1 MAKFLSDT
9 KVAWDISPMAIFFRT
24 IIVCFGTFCM
34 FSWATYLCV
43 FGLPV
48 TIFLGN
54 MFVWFWIFCRFLG
67 NMFVYFL
74 DILPV
79 LFWGQYVFVCWNI
92 LSVAMLFWA
101 TCSCVFLYF
110 PFGNVFGPVCYVF
123 WDILPVAVI
132 FCQRF
137 CVFWDIWM
145 WQCFRTTCL
154 CVSPVAMF
162 FRQHV
167 CVFCLWQCFLGNV
180 FVCCGIFCMW
190 QCFLG
195 RMFVCFACGNVF

>member
-92 LSVAMLFWA
+92 LSVVMLFWA
-101 TCSCVFLYF
+101 TCSCVFYISPLAMFLGQYVMCF
-110 PFGNVFGPVCYVF
+110 GTFCLWQWSFANVFVCFEIFECGNV
-123 WDILPVAVI
+123 
-132 FCQRF
+132 
-137 CVFWDIWM
+137 
-145 WQCFRTTCL
+145 
-154 CVSPVAMF
+154 

-167 CVFCLWQCFLGNV
+167 CVFCLWQCFLGN
-180 FVCCGIFCMW
+180 
-190 QCFLG
+190 
-195 RMFVCFACGNVF
+195 MFVCFACGNVF